1 MKFKL
6 VLGFII
12 SALFVSANFA
22 QTDIQIKKKT
32 SRTMSGMDK
41 IPTGQMAP
49 EAAAALKK
57 INETQTTVYLRKSQM
72 RTDVTGNML
81 KPMGGFESF
90 TSSTVIQCD
99 KQRVTTFDTK
109 SKKYY
114 QYSMNGQ
121 TPSDAKSGGSVTI
134 TGSVTDTG
142 ERAKLFGYDAR
153 RLKQTY
159 IFTPSANA
167 CLKGKMQMEVDGWYA
182 DIPEFS
188 CPMKMAL
195 PENMSGEDCLDN
207 FSYQIKGE
215 LTGIALKEVKKIT
228 LDGQTI
234 TIEEEATAVNKVTLP
249 ASFFEPPT
257 GYKAGNTSS
266 NSTNSTQTDRT
277 TPSTTNTPNTSD
289 TLSLPSA
296 ALEKQL
302 VTEKKA
308 GTIRVGIAIPKVIT
322 PESKKDPNA
331 GTDIGIAV
339 TKSLLETLRAEN
351 VEPIELT
358 SDAPESECAEKRCD
372 YIFYA
377 HVTQKRGGGGM
388 FKSMILM
395 GAAQAAGMMVPGI
408 GGMIASTVG
417 AQVMGQTMG
426 KTAKAKDEFTLEYK
440 AVALDK
446 TVLSQGTTKNK
457 TKEDGEDVL
466 TPQLQAA
473 SKTVLG
479 EIAKKAGR

>member
-12 SALFVSANFA
+12 SALFVSVSFA

-32 SRTMSGMDK
+32 SRTMPGMEK

-57 INETQTTVYLRKSQM
+57 INDTQTTVYLRNSQM

-99 KQRVTTFDTK
+99 KQRITTFDTK

-121 TPSDAKSGGSVTI
+121 TSSDAKSRGSVSI

-159 IFTPSANA
+159 LFTPAGNS

-182 DIPEFS
+182 EMPEFS

-195 PENMSGEDCLDN
+195 PENMSGEDCMDAFNL
-207 FSYQIKGE
+207 QVKGE
-215 LTGIALKEVKKIT
+215 LTGVALKEVKKIT
-228 LDGQTI
+228 FDGQTM

-257 GYKAGNTSS
+257 GYKAGNPAS
-266 NSTNSTQTDRT
+266 NSTNSTQTDKT
-277 TPSTTNTPNTSD
+277 IPSTTIPNTSES
-289 TLSLPSA
+289 LSLPSA
-296 ALEKQL
+296 AIEKQS

-308 GTIRVGIAIPKVIT
+308 GTIRVGIAIPKVTT

-331 GTDIGIAV
+331 GADIGIAV

-351 VEPIELT
+351 VEAIELT
-358 SDAPESECAEKRCD
+358 SDAPESECAATRCD

-377 HVTQKRGGGGM
+377 NVTQKRGGGGM

-395 GAAQAAGMMVPGI
+395 GAATMAGGLIPGV

-417 AQVMGQTMG
+417 SQVMGQTMG

-446 TVLSQGTTKNK
+446 TVLSQATTKNK

-479 EIAKKAGR
+479 EIAKKAGK